1 MQLYAGGSYAFITL
15 REHDGCAL
23 AATATLLR
31 PLRVG
36 GCQLRMLR
44 PRECEHL
51 GAVGAM
57 AVPPEALAAPV
68 TLGEAAAVVC
78 AVCESDG
85 PAAAPHASLETKV
98 YWAMRQAP
106 GVIDSGAWPD
116 R

>member
-1 MQLYAGGSYAFITL
+1 
-15 REHDGCAL
+15 
-23 AATATLLR
+23 
-31 PLRVG
+31 
-36 GCQLRMLR
+36 MLR

-106 GVIDSGAWPD
+106 GVIDSGAWRIDSEAIARAQGSTSSQAGYTP
-116 R
+116 